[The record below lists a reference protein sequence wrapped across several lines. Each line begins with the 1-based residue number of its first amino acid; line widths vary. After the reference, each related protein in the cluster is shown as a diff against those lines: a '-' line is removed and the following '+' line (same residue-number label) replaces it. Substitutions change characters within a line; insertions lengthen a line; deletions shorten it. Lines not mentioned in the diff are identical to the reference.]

1 MSERI
6 KCIVKDCGN
15 HTNEG
20 NFDGPLCFP
29 CAQAVRLLPVRAL
42 IMARARIIDLK
53 SKLEAEQ
60 KAIAEALWS

>member
-20 NFDGPLCFP
+20 SFDGPLCFP

-42 IMARARIIDLK
+42 IMARARG
-53 SKLEAEQ
+53 S
-60 KAIAEALWS
+60 ST